1 MEKVEVGLAWEV
13 VLDAGEEEGAM
24 VALEA
29 ERVGEKQRGGEKG
42 EGGWAGDWEGEKRRG
57 EEKGGGGWEGGW
69 EAWVMVEED

>member
-29 ERVGEKQRGGEKG
+29 EKGGEKQRVGKKG
-42 EGGWAGDWEGEKRRG
+42 VGGWAGDWEEEKRRG
-57 EEKGGGGWEGGW
+57 EEKGGGGWEVGW
-69 EAWVMVEED
+69 EAWVMGEED